1 MEGIVT
7 WSTLW
12 GVIGAIA
19 AIVVACFAVWW
30 RIENKVKEAKQS
42 AYYKCDDA
50 MKMADA
56 ANAKANLAR
65 EELSS
70 YRTHVAEMYVSKQG
84 HREANEQLMSA
95 FAELRGDVRG
105 IRDRID
111 NFIDHENKPTGRR

>member
-1 MEGIVT
+1 MEGIVI

-19 AIVVACFAVWW
+19 AIVVACFAVWC
-30 RIENKVKEAKQS
+30 RIEGTVREAKQ
-42 AYYKCDDA
+42 ATYYKSDDA

-65 EELSS
+65 EEL
-70 YRTHVAEMYVSKQG
+70 AEYKTRGAETYASKQG
-84 HREANEQLMSA
+84 HREANEQLKGA

-111 NFIDHENKPTGRR
+111 NLIDHENKPPSRR